1 MAYLET
7 GSSAVGVANVD
18 LGNNL
23 NVTLPNDYAYT
34 GIVRNFSENDS
45 GVSTGGTP
53 YLMSPEVDDDYR
65 LRVSNDLILDEE
77 DLTYSAQNFTKHA
90 MYATTFV
97 PSWTVTGFSTN
108 PTVITTASANIL
120 FRTYKTFSMEGTETL
135 SLDLEGSFSAAMVA
149 NQVIEFGFGLNAI
162 TTPYDVFDGVYY
174 RANSTGI
181 YGVLRNNVGTD
192 IVQSPAFKDWLGAA
206 WLPVVGRKY
215 QFILYLTPREVE
227 FWMNDATA
235 ESGAWLAASIP
246 TPSGYGAPVASQ
258 ALPLFLRQSYA
269 ASAPATAVSF
279 QLSRYNVRRG
289 GTNISTTLDVLSS
302 RAAESIYTPG
312 TLTVG
317 LNQAIT
323 TGSITRPAA
332 AVPANTTAGIASL
345 GGIYVETGTLAL
357 ATDAVLMSYQ
367 VPALP
372 VAVGTTYIPNRRLR
386 IDGVSVASGVTTAF
400 ATGGFSKFFY
410 IAYGST
416 AVSLAGVT
424 ADTVTTKAYRR
435 IFTPIVQ
442 HYTATHAPGA
452 TNNASMSQF
461 MLPTPIFV
469 NPGEFVA
476 LCTYH
481 QGVVGTA
488 GVINHAIQFHYSW
501 E

>member
-1 MAYLET
+1 MAIIET
-7 GSSAVGVANVD
+7 SSSATGGANVD
-18 LGNNL
+18 AGHNL
-23 NVTLPNDYAYT
+23 NVTLPTDYNYT
-34 GIVRNFSENDS
+34 GNVRIFSENDS
-45 GVSTGGTP
+45 GISTGSTP
-53 YLMSPEVDDDYR
+53 YLLSPEVDDDYR
-65 LRVSNDLILDEE
+65 LRVANDVILDEE

-97 PSWTVTGFSTN
+97 PSWTVTGFNTN
-108 PTVITTASANIL
+108 PTAITTASANVM

-135 SLDLEGSFSAAMVA
+135 SLDLEGAFSAAMVA
-149 NQVIEFGFGLNAI
+149 NQIIEFGFGLNAV
-162 TTPYDVFDGVYY
+162 TTPYDCFDGVYF
-174 RANSTGI
+174 RANSTGV
-181 YGVLRNNVGTD
+181 YGVLRNNLATD
-192 IVQSPAFKDWLGAA
+192 VVQSQAFKDWLGAA

-215 QFILYLTPREVE
+215 QFILYLTPRKVE
-227 FWMNDATA
+227 FWVNDAVA

-246 TPSGYGAPVASQ
+246 TPAGYGAPVASQ
-258 ALPLFLRQSYA
+258 ALPMFLRQSYA
-269 ASAPATAVSF
+269 ASAPSTAVSF

-289 GTNISTTLDVLSS
+289 GTNISTTLNELSS

-317 LNQAIT
+317 LNQTIT

-332 AVPANTTAGIASL
+332 AVPSNTTSTLSSL
-345 GGIYVETGTLAL
+345 GGIYVETGTLAIG
-357 ATDAVLMSYQ
+357 TDGILMSYQ

-372 VAVGTTYIPNRRLR
+372 VAVGTTYAPNRRLR
-386 IDGVSVASGVTTAF
+386 IDGVSISSGVTTAF

-416 AVSLAGVT
+416 SVSLAGVT

-435 IFTPIVQ
+435 ILLPIVQ

-452 TNNASMSQF
+452 PNNASMSYFTLQ
-461 MLPTPIFV
+461 TPIYV

-476 LCTYH
+476 LVTYH
-481 QGVVGTA
+481 QGTVGTA
-488 GVINHAIQFHYSW
+488 GVITHALQFNYSW

>member
-1 MAYLET
+1 MAIIET
-7 GSSAVGVANVD
+7 SSSATGGADVD
-18 LGNNL
+18 AGHNL
-23 NVTLPNDYAYT
+23 QVTLPNNYNYT

-45 GVSTGGTP
+45 GVSTGTTP
-53 YLMSPEVDDDYR
+53 YLLSPEVDDDYR
-65 LRVSNDLILDEE
+65 LRTSSDMIFDEE
-77 DLTYSAQNFTKHA
+77 NITYSSQNFTKHD
-90 MYATTFV
+90 MFATTFV
-97 PSWTVTGFSTN
+97 PAWTVTGFATN
-108 PTVITTASANIL
+108 PTAVTTASANVL
-120 FRTYKTFSMEGTETL
+120 FRTKKTFSIVGTETL

-149 NQVIEFGFGLNAI
+149 NQIIEFGFGLTAI
-162 TTPYDVFDGVYY
+162 TTPYDVFDGVYF
-174 RANSTGI
+174 RANSTGM
-181 YGVLRNNVGTD
+181 YGVMRNNIATD
-192 IVQSPAFKDWLGAA
+192 LVQSPAFKDWLGAS

-215 QFILYLTPREVE
+215 QFIVYLTPREVE
-227 FWMNDATA
+227 FWINDTVAD
-235 ESGAWLAASIP
+235 SGAWLAAVIP
-246 TPSGYGAPVASQ
+246 VPAGYGAPTASS
-258 ALPLFLRQSYA
+258 ALPMFLRQSYA
-269 ASAPATAVSF
+269 ASAPSTAVSF

-289 GTNISTTLDVLSS
+289 GANISTTLNILAS
-302 RAAESIYTPG
+302 RAYESIYSPG

-317 LNQAIT
+317 LNQTIT
-323 TGSITRPAA
+323 AGSVTRPAA
-332 AVPANTTAGIASL
+332 VVPANATSTLSSL

-357 ATDAVLMSYQ
+357 ATDAILMSYQ

-372 VAVGTTYIPNRRLR
+372 VAVGATYIPNRRLR
-386 IDGVSVASGVTTAF
+386 IDGVTVASGVTTAF

-452 TNNASMSQF
+452 TNNASMSYFALQ
-461 MLPTPIFV
+461 TPIYV

-481 QGVVGTA
+481 QGTVGTA
-488 GVINHAIQFHYSW
+488 GVITHALQFDYSW